1 MKVTECTARTLQQKQ
16 AIEELDGS
24 IEDVDLVMANAEK
37 ALNSIGVTIRGSGGD
52 LRAIE
57 DILGDVAGKWDTLSD
72 STRGYVSAM
81 LAGTNR
87 RSYFETLMNNYSRV
101 EELVQ
106 ASESSFGQM
115 AEANEVRVESLD
127 GQVGKLKVSMGE
139 LYTTVMSDET
149 IKGAIKTLDK
159 FVQKVT
165 DLASFIKNNFIP
177 IGITL
182 LGLWGSIEMA
192 LFKNT
197 KSSGL
202 LHTVFGM
209 FEKGGIFGKGGKIG
223 NVISTLTSTFGKM
236 GTVALGVGIPAVV
249 ALGTSIIREMKR
261 ATPSVETMKEKM
273 GEVTSSIES
282 YKTAQSN
289 LDALNVDVS
298 GMETM
303 IEKINE
309 SKEGSEEQKV
319 LLEEVNTLL
328 QQHGSNYESLKGV
341 IDDENLS
348 LETRLALLK
357 QEAELEANRTKQ
369 KMRSNLFDIDVDEGS
384 FWQGVGKNMG
394 IGSTAPEKM
403 VKTVKNEVDSLIE
416 TYHQLSLAQKTAQN
430 AEERGQQP
438 RSVTINQ
445 IKELSEKLTSQQLKV
460 QECVLENEKYQS
472 QLDSLLQDG
481 TISQSEYD
489 ELIQNHAN
497 AMAELQRVTDE
508 TDLTLDVKIGS
519 GETEEK
525 GFGDVGEVDFAN
537 IDLITDK
544 ADVATNDI
552 REKFEILQETL
563 NSLDTQSQMY
573 AVEDFVESLEG
584 IEMSSEEASDY
595 LKLLKKTFK
604 DLPDDIETVEEA
616 LEHLKDS
623 LDFSDE
629 STESMKDL
637 NASYLETAEQIESIQ
652 SLLDS
657 LSDGVDVSELR
668 TLFDADVMSD
678 YNGALTDTI
687 AIQEHLNNKMSEMQ
701 ERHNEA
707 YRNMILDDENFW
719 NSKIAN
725 SEAWANHEASIQSQI
740 TQMGAEM
747 LGIQETDFINFINNK
762 GGYREVDLSNA
773 ETFAQAEGLTS
784 ASILNQMLGFYD
796 QYTNEKG
803 GARNTD
809 MQNIYAFL
817 NEQGGAEARTIQQL
831 VQMWNAYYQA
841 KKATISAEIDKMAGA
856 YDDLGNVSPEL
867 MSQLHSLQRMNNSM
881 QNFFGSVKTSFG
893 GVGGG
898 GANQR
903 GHTTNKIGG
912 GGSGGGSRKPST
924 ASKGSGS
931 KGSGGSK
938 SPSSSS
944 SSSSSKA
951 TEKEI
956 EDLDLEID
964 KFQELE
970 EAINRVSEALERNSY
985 AQQMV
990 GTKAELK
997 GLLTE
1002 EIALME
1008 KKQKA
1013 IGDLQ
1018 AEIRKEQQALK
1029 EWGHRANLKF
1039 DGDELVGDLVTGGS
1053 IADRLKDAQDWAN
1066 SASGAEKEWRKNDTL
1081 QVQENIER
1089 YYELMNKLGDVT
1101 NQYNEM
1107 TIAIRD
1113 AKKEQE
1119 KLLKEVENMA
1129 DRYLKFAMKEKALDN
1144 ELSLNRR
1151 KQEYAVGIELI
1162 QLRERELEILKQ
1174 QRDVNSG
1181 KIDELKK
1188 EKNELADLIQKSGFT
1203 IGTDGTITNYDE
1215 IWKKKTDEY
1224 NKLAGLDAE
1233 DYKEKLDELE
1243 ENIDRYLELVND
1255 ELPQAEEYYYD
1266 IADALKEIEEQQKEW
1281 AEQLEEVMD
1290 KLDRLYDV
1298 TKKLSKAENELAL
1311 IEAKL
1316 NTATGDEKIALLK
1329 RQEEI
1334 YQAQKNLMLEQL
1346 NIQKQ
1351 IAEEKR
1357 MELSNLGVAFDKD
1370 SYVSNYEDLVKKMQK
1385 QIESMPGGEARD
1397 KAIEELEEL
1406 IEKIEEYDSL
1416 VRDEIPSTEQTWWD
1430 LTASIK
1436 EAQREQ
1442 LQIVQD
1448 VQQSIANA
1456 IKNKWQESTSAL
1468 SEEIDKQKELLN
1480 KQWSD
1485 EDWEDS
1491 LGKAEMELNK
1501 LQAQIDNLSKDTS
1514 LQGQLKLEQ
1523 LKEQYKEQMEALNQ
1537 MIKDHEREN
1546 ANQMFEDEKNKL
1558 DEEMNDLLTP
1568 EKLAEMVNQA
1578 LSTGMVQIGEETLTL
1593 NELMLDNIMQ
1603 QEDAYYAL
1611 GEVMKSE
1618 MLDSLEQAKKL
1629 YLDISKLTNSILVD
1643 TSSFSIGNMSR
1654 SLGNLKLSK
1663 GSQILNNNH
1672 SPLVAITMQ
1681 GAMDNA
1687 ITLDDV
1693 KKVANEQCD
1702 NLMVKLNELL
1712 K

>member
-1 MKVTECTARTLQQKQ
+1 M
-16 AIEELDGS
+16 D
-24 IEDVDLVMANAEK
+24 
-37 ALNSIGVTIRGSGGD
+37 
-52 LRAIE
+52 
-57 DILGDVAGKWDTLSD
+57 
-72 STRGYVSAM
+72 
-81 LAGTNR
+81 
-87 RSYFETLMNNYSRV
+87 NYSRV

-139 LYTTVMSDET
+139 LYTNIMSDET
-149 IKGAIKTLDK
+149 IKGAVKSLDS
-159 FVQKVT
+159 FVQGLNGLV
-165 DLASFIKNNFIP
+165 SFVKANAIP
-177 IGITL
+177 ILTTFITTIGL
-182 LGLWGSIEMA
+182 LEVA
-192 LFKNT
+192 LFKT
-197 KSSGL
+197 KRGGVYFLKEALIDMGL
-202 LHTVFGM
+202 NIGSLI
-209 FEKGGIFGKGGKIG
+209 EKIG
-223 NVISTLTSTFGKM
+223 FMKAGLIGI
-236 GTVALGVGIPAVV
+236 GVPAV
-249 ALGTSIIREMKR
+249 AFLATSIIQEMRR

-309 SKEGSEEQKV
+309 SKKGSEEQKV
-319 LLEEVNTLL
+319 LIEEVNTLL
-328 QQHGSNYESLKGV
+328 QQHGSSYESLKGV

-369 KMRSNLFDIDVDEGS
+369 EMRSNLFDIDVDEGS

-403 VKTVKNEVDSLIE
+403 VKTVKNEVDSLIQ
-416 TYHQLSLAQKTAQN
+416 TYHQLSLAQMTAQN

-445 IKELSEKLTSQQLKV
+445 IKELSEKLTTQQLKV
-460 QECVLENEKYQS
+460 QECMLENEKYES

-489 ELIQNHAN
+489 ELIQNHTN
-497 AMAELQRVTDE
+497 AMAELQRITDE
-508 TDLTLDVKIGS
+508 TDLTLDVKIGGDTEGEDPTDFS
-519 GETEEK
+519 GLNIET
-525 GFGDVGEVDFAN
+525 GVGQKVSEQLKIF
-537 IDLITDK
+537 
-544 ADVATNDI
+544 
-552 REKFEILQETL
+552 QETMSQL
-563 NSLDTQSQMY
+563 DFGAQQYAIDSLVD
-573 AVEDFVESLEG
+573 SLGELELG
-584 IEMSSEEASDY
+584 SEEAEEV
-595 LKLLKKTFK
+595 LKMLKKVFS
-604 DLPDDIETVEEA
+604 DLPDDVESVEDA
-616 LEHLKDS
+616 LKHLKDG
-623 LDFSDE
+623 LDFGVEAEKSV
-629 STESMKDL
+629 KDL
-637 NASYLETAEQIESIQ
+637 NEAFLKAGEEVEKVQ

-657 LSDGVDVSELR
+657 FDDGLDTGEMR
-668 TLFDADVMSD
+668 AIFDSGMIED
-678 YNGALTDTI
+678 YNGSLTDTV
-687 AIQEHLNNKMSEMQ
+687 ALQEHLNNKLTEMQ
-701 ERHNEA
+701 DRQEES
-707 YRNMILDDENFW
+707 YRNMILADENYW
-719 NSKIAN
+719 NNKMRN
-725 SEAWANHEASIQSQI
+725 SEQWATHEANIQDQI
-740 TQMGAEM
+740 TQLGAEM
-747 LGIQETDFINFINNK
+747 LGVQETDFINFINNK

-773 ETFAQAEGLTS
+773 ETMGEAEGMA
-784 ASILNQMLGFYD
+784 ASSMLNQMLGYYD
-796 QYTNEKG
+796 QYVGEKG
-803 GARNTD
+803 GARGTD
-809 MQNIYAFL
+809 LQNVTNFL
-817 NEQGGAEARTIQQL
+817 NEQGSLEGKTIQEL
-831 VQMWNAYYQA
+831 VIMWTNYYNA
-841 KKATISAEIDKMAGA
+841 KKAEIQSTLNTIGGRMDKMAGDYGDQGNISVEDMA
-856 YDDLGNVSPEL
+856 QWNSLRADMRDLEASAKA
-867 MSQLHSLQRMNNSM
+867 MNN
-881 QNFFGSVKTSFG
+881 FFSGVKTSFG
-893 GVGGG
+893 GVSGN
-898 GANQR
+898 AKQN
-903 GHTTNKIGG
+903 GHSTNKIGG
-912 GGSGGGSRKPST
+912 GGGGSSRKPST

-931 KGSGGSK
+931 KGSSGSK
-938 SPSSSS
+938 SPSS

-970 EAINRVSEALERNSY
+970 EAINRVSEALERNSH

-1029 EWGHRANLKF
+1029 EWGHRAKLKF

-1066 SASGAEKEWRKNDTL
+1066 RATGAEKEWRKNDTL

-1101 NQYNEM
+1101 SQYNEM
-1107 TIAIRD
+1107 TIAIRN

-1203 IGTDGTITNYDE
+1203 IGSDGTITNYDE

-1243 ENIDRYLELVND
+1243 ENIDRYLELIND

-1370 SYVSNYEDLVKKMQK
+1370 GYVSNYEDLVKKMQK

-1416 VRDEIPSTEQTWWD
+1416 VRDEIPSTEQTWWE

-1456 IKNKWQESTSAL
+1456 IKNKWQESTNAL

-1501 LQAQIDNLSKDTS
+1501 LQAQINNLSKDTS
-1514 LQGQLKLEQ
+1514 LAGQLKLEQ

-1568 EKLAEMVNQA
+1568 EKLAEMVNKA

>member
-1 MKVTECTARTLQQKQ
+1 MVTARTLQQKQ

-87 RSYFETLMNNYSRV
+87 RSYFETLMDNYSRV

-139 LYTTVMSDET
+139 LYTNIMSDET
-149 IKGAIKTLDK
+149 IKGAVKSLDS
-159 FVQKVT
+159 FVQGLNGLV
-165 DLASFIKNNFIP
+165 SFVKANAIP
-177 IGITL
+177 ILTTFITTIGL
-182 LGLWGSIEMA
+182 LEVA
-192 LFKNT
+192 LFKT
-197 KSSGL
+197 KRGGVYFLKEALIDMGL
-202 LHTVFGM
+202 NIGSLI
-209 FEKGGIFGKGGKIG
+209 EKIG
-223 NVISTLTSTFGKM
+223 FMKAGLIGI
-236 GTVALGVGIPAVV
+236 GVPAV
-249 ALGTSIIREMKR
+249 AFLATSIIQEMRR

-298 GMETM
+298 GMEKM

-328 QQHGSNYESLKGV
+328 QQHGSSYESLKGV

-369 KMRSNLFDIDVDEGS
+369 EMRSNLFDIDVDEGS

-394 IGSTAPEKM
+394 IGATAPEKM

-416 TYHQLSLAQKTAQN
+416 TYHQLSLAQMTAQN

-460 QECVLENEKYQS
+460 QECMLENEKYQS

-497 AMAELQRVTDE
+497 AMAELQRITDE

-544 ADVATNDI
+544 VDVATNDI

-668 TLFDADVMSD
+668 TLFDADIMSD

-773 ETFAQAEGLTS
+773 ETFAQAEGSTS

-912 GGSGGGSRKPST
+912 GGGGSSRKPST

-931 KGSGGSK
+931 KGSSGSK

-1029 EWGHRANLKF
+1029 EWGHRAKLKF

-1066 SASGAEKEWRKNDTL
+1066 RASGAEKEWRKNDTL

-1101 NQYNEM
+1101 SQYNEM
-1107 TIAIRD
+1107 TIAIRN

-1203 IGTDGTITNYDE
+1203 IGSDGTITNYDE

-1243 ENIDRYLELVND
+1243 ENIDRYLELIND

-1370 SYVSNYEDLVKKMQK
+1370 GYVSNYEDLVKKMQK

-1416 VRDEIPSTEQTWWD
+1416 VRDEIPSTEQTWWE

-1456 IKNKWQESTSAL
+1456 IKNKWQESTNAL

-1501 LQAQIDNLSKDTS
+1501 LQAQINNLSKDTS
-1514 LQGQLKLEQ
+1514 LAGQLKLEQ

-1568 EKLAEMVNQA
+1568 EKLAEMVNKA

>member
-1 MKVTECTARTLQQKQ
+1 MVSNPQRMKVTECTARTLQQKQ

-139 LYTTVMSDET
+139 LYTNIMSNET
-149 IKGAIKTLDK
+149 IKGAVKSLDS
-159 FVQKVT
+159 FVQGLNGLVT
-165 DLASFIKNNFIP
+165 FVKNNAIP
-177 IGITL
+177 ILVTL
-182 LGLWGSIEMA
+182 GTTIGLVELAMY
-192 LFKNT
+192 
-197 KSSGL
+197 KS
-202 LHTVFGM
+202 
-209 FEKGGIFGKGGKIG
+209 GKGAISFFIGSLGKLKTSAG
-223 NVISTLTSTFGKM
+223 GVISTLTSSFG
-236 GTVALGVGIPAVV
+236 GLATGLIGIGVPAV
-249 ALGTSIIREMKR
+249 AFLATSIIQEMKR

-298 GMETM
+298 GMEKM

-369 KMRSNLFDIDVDEGS
+369 EMRSNLFDIDVDEGS

-416 TYHQLSLAQKTAQN
+416 TYHRLSLVQMGAQN

-445 IKELSEKLTSQQLKV
+445 IKELSEKLTTQQLKV
-460 QECVLENEKYQS
+460 QECMLENEKYQS

-497 AMAELQRVTDE
+497 AMAELQRITDE

-544 ADVATNDI
+544 VDVATNDI

-773 ETFAQAEGLTS
+773 ETFAQAEGSTS

-912 GGSGGGSRKPST
+912 GGGGGSRKPST

-931 KGSGGSK
+931 KGSSGSK

-1053 IADRLKDAQDWAN
+1053 IADRLKDAENWAN

-1188 EKNELADLIQKSGFT
+1188 EKNELADLIQQSGFT
-1203 IGTDGTITNYDE
+1203 IGSDGTITNYDE

-1370 SYVSNYEDLVKKMQK
+1370 GYVSNYEDLVKKMQK

-1603 QEDAYYAL
+1603 QEEAYYAL

>member
-1 MKVTECTARTLQQKQ
+1 MVTARTLQQKQ

-106 ASESSFGQM
+106 ASESSFGEM

-139 LYTTVMSDET
+139 LYTNIMSNET
-149 IKGAIKTLDK
+149 IKGAVKSLDS
-159 FVQKVT
+159 FVQGLNGLVT
-165 DLASFIKNNFIP
+165 FVKNNAIPILVTLGTTIGLVELALFQSGKGAVAFFIGSLGKLAS
-177 IGITL
+177 
-182 LGLWGSIEMA
+182 SA
-192 LFKNT
+192 
-197 KSSGL
+197 
-202 LHTVFGM
+202 
-209 FEKGGIFGKGGKIG
+209 KG
-223 NVISTLTSTFGKM
+223 VISTLTSSFG
-236 GTVALGVGIPAVV
+236 GLATGLVGIGVPAV
-249 ALGTSIIREMKR
+249 AFLATSIIQEMKR

-298 GMETM
+298 GMEKM

-309 SKEGSEEQKV
+309 SKKGSEEQKT
-319 LLEEVNTLL
+319 LIQEVNTLL
-328 QQHGSNYESLKGV
+328 QQHGSSYESLKGV

-369 KMRSNLFDIDVDEGS
+369 EMRSNLFDIDVDDGS

-416 TYHQLSLAQKTAQN
+416 TYHQLSLAQMTAQN

-445 IKELSEKLTSQQLKV
+445 IKELSEKLTTQQLKV
-460 QECVLENEKYQS
+460 QECMLENEKYQS

-497 AMAELQRVTDE
+497 AMAELQRITDE

-544 ADVATNDI
+544 VDVATNGI

-725 SEAWANHEASIQSQI
+725 SEAWANHEASIQDQI
-740 TQMGAEM
+740 TQMGAQM
-747 LGIQETDFINFINNK
+747 LGIQEQDFIDFINNK
-762 GGYREVDLSNA
+762 GGYRAVDLGNA
-773 ETFAQAEGLTS
+773 ETFAEAEGISTS
-784 ASILNQMLGFYD
+784 SLLNQMLGYYD
-796 QYTNEKG
+796 QYVGEKG

-912 GGSGGGSRKPST
+912 GGGGGSRKPST

-931 KGSGGSK
+931 KGSSGSK

-1188 EKNELADLIQKSGFT
+1188 EKNELADLIQQSGFT
-1203 IGTDGTITNYDE
+1203 IGADGTITNYDE

-1290 KLDRLYDV
+1290 MLDRLHDV
-1298 TKKLSKAENELAL
+1298 TNKLSKAENELAL
-1311 IEAKL
+1311 IEQKL
-1316 NTATGDEKIALLK
+1316 NLAQGEDKIALLK

-1370 SYVSNYEDLVKKMQK
+1370 GYVSNYEDLVKKMQK

>member
-1 MKVTECTARTLQQKQ
+1 M
-16 AIEELDGS
+16 D
-24 IEDVDLVMANAEK
+24 
-37 ALNSIGVTIRGSGGD
+37 
-52 LRAIE
+52 
-57 DILGDVAGKWDTLSD
+57 
-72 STRGYVSAM
+72 
-81 LAGTNR
+81 
-87 RSYFETLMNNYSRV
+87 NYSRV

-139 LYTTVMSDET
+139 LYTNIMSDET
-149 IKGAIKTLDK
+149 IKGAVKSLDS
-159 FVQKVT
+159 FVQGLNGLVSFVKANAIPILVT
-165 DLASFIKNNFIP
+165 LGTTITLVEIALYQSGKGAVAFFIGSLGKLAS
-177 IGITL
+177 
-182 LGLWGSIEMA
+182 SA
-192 LFKNT
+192 
-197 KSSGL
+197 
-202 LHTVFGM
+202 
-209 FEKGGIFGKGGKIG
+209 KG
-223 NVISTLTSTFGKM
+223 VISTLTSSFG
-236 GTVALGVGIPAVV
+236 GLATGLVGIGVPAV
-249 ALGTSIIREMKR
+249 AFLATSIIQEMRR

-298 GMETM
+298 GMEKM

-309 SKEGSEEQKV
+309 SKKGSEEQKV
-319 LLEEVNTLL
+319 LIEEVNTLL
-328 QQHGSNYESLKGV
+328 QQHGSSYESLKGV

-348 LETRLALLK
+348 LETRLALLQ

-369 KMRSNLFDIDVDEGS
+369 EMRSNLFDIDVDEGS
-384 FWQGVGKNMG
+384 FWQGVGKNIG

-416 TYHQLSLAQKTAQN
+416 TYHRLSLVQMGAQN

-460 QECVLENEKYQS
+460 QECMLENEKYQS

-497 AMAELQRVTDE
+497 AMAELQRITDE

-544 ADVATNDI
+544 VDVATNDI

-701 ERHNEA
+701 ERYNEA

-773 ETFAQAEGLTS
+773 ETFAQAEGSTS

-831 VQMWNAYYQA
+831 VQMWNAYYQE

-856 YDDLGNVSPEL
+856 YDDLGNVSPEF

-912 GGSGGGSRKPST
+912 GGGGGSRKPST

-931 KGSGGSK
+931 KGSSGSK

-1029 EWGHRANLKF
+1029 EWGHRAKLKF

-1053 IADRLKDAQDWAN
+1053 IADRLKDAENWAN

-1107 TIAIRD
+1107 TIAIRN

-1188 EKNELADLIQKSGFT
+1188 EKNELADLIQQSGFT
-1203 IGTDGTITNYDE
+1203 IGSDGTITNYDE

-1370 SYVSNYEDLVKKMQK
+1370 GYVSNYEDLVKKMQK

-1456 IKNKWQESTSAL
+1456 IKNKWQESTNAL

-1501 LQAQIDNLSKDTS
+1501 LQAQINNLSKDTS
-1514 LQGQLKLEQ
+1514 LAGQLKLEQ

-1568 EKLAEMVNQA
+1568 EKLAEMVNKA

-1663 GSQILNNNH
+1663 GNQILNNNH

-1693 KKVANEQCD
+1693 RKVANEQCD

>member
-1 MKVTECTARTLQQKQ
+1 
-16 AIEELDGS
+16 
-24 IEDVDLVMANAEK
+24 
-37 ALNSIGVTIRGSGGD
+37 
-52 LRAIE
+52 
-57 DILGDVAGKWDTLSD
+57 
-72 STRGYVSAM
+72 
-81 LAGTNR
+81 
-87 RSYFETLMNNYSRV
+87 
-101 EELVQ
+101 
-106 ASESSFGQM
+106 
-115 AEANEVRVESLD
+115 
-127 GQVGKLKVSMGE
+127 
-139 LYTTVMSDET
+139 MSDET
-149 IKGAIKTLDK
+149 IKGAVKSLDS
-159 FVQKVT
+159 FVQGLNGLVSFVKANAIPILVT
-165 DLASFIKNNFIP
+165 LGTTITLVEIALYQSGKGAVAFFIGSLGKLAS
-177 IGITL
+177 
-182 LGLWGSIEMA
+182 SA
-192 LFKNT
+192 
-197 KSSGL
+197 
-202 LHTVFGM
+202 
-209 FEKGGIFGKGGKIG
+209 KG
-223 NVISTLTSTFGKM
+223 VISTLTSSFG
-236 GTVALGVGIPAVV
+236 GLATGLVGIGVPAV
-249 ALGTSIIREMKR
+249 AFLATSIIQEMRR

-309 SKEGSEEQKV
+309 SKKGSEEQKV
-319 LLEEVNTLL
+319 LIEEVNTLL
-328 QQHGSNYESLKGV
+328 QQHGSSYESLKGV

-348 LETRLALLK
+348 LETRLALLQ

-369 KMRSNLFDIDVDEGS
+369 EMRSNLFDIDVDEGS
-384 FWQGVGKNMG
+384 FWQGVGKNIG

-416 TYHQLSLAQKTAQN
+416 TYHRLSLVQMGAQN

-460 QECVLENEKYQS
+460 QECMLENEKYQS

-497 AMAELQRVTDE
+497 AMAELQRITDE

-544 ADVATNDI
+544 VDVATNDI

-773 ETFAQAEGLTS
+773 ETFAQAEGSTS

-912 GGSGGGSRKPST
+912 GGGGGSRKPST

-931 KGSGGSK
+931 KGSSGSK

-1029 EWGHRANLKF
+1029 EWGHRAKLKF

-1053 IADRLKDAQDWAN
+1053 IADRLKDAENWAN

-1107 TIAIRD
+1107 TIAIRN

-1188 EKNELADLIQKSGFT
+1188 EKNELADLIQQSGFT
-1203 IGTDGTITNYDE
+1203 IGSDGTITNYDE

-1370 SYVSNYEDLVKKMQK
+1370 GYVSNYEDLVKKMQK

-1480 KQWSD
+1480 KQ
-1485 EDWEDS
+1485 
-1491 LGKAEMELNK
+1491 
-1501 LQAQIDNLSKDTS
+1501 
-1514 LQGQLKLEQ
+1514 
-1523 LKEQYKEQMEALNQ
+1523 
-1537 MIKDHEREN
+1537 
-1546 ANQMFEDEKNKL
+1546 
-1558 DEEMNDLLTP
+1558 
-1568 EKLAEMVNQA
+1568 
-1578 LSTGMVQIGEETLTL
+1578 
-1593 NELMLDNIMQ
+1593 
-1603 QEDAYYAL
+1603 
-1611 GEVMKSE
+1611 
-1618 MLDSLEQAKKL
+1618 
-1629 YLDISKLTNSILVD
+1629 
-1643 TSSFSIGNMSR
+1643 
-1654 SLGNLKLSK
+1654 
-1663 GSQILNNNH
+1663 
-1672 SPLVAITMQ
+1672 
-1681 GAMDNA
+1681 
-1687 ITLDDV
+1687 
-1693 KKVANEQCD
+1693 
-1702 NLMVKLNELL
+1702 
-1712 K
+1712 

>member
-1 MKVTECTARTLQQKQ
+1 M
-16 AIEELDGS
+16 D
-24 IEDVDLVMANAEK
+24 
-37 ALNSIGVTIRGSGGD
+37 
-52 LRAIE
+52 
-57 DILGDVAGKWDTLSD
+57 
-72 STRGYVSAM
+72 
-81 LAGTNR
+81 
-87 RSYFETLMNNYSRV
+87 NYSRV

-139 LYTTVMSDET
+139 LYTNIMSDET
-149 IKGAIKTLDK
+149 IKGAVKSLDS
-159 FVQKVT
+159 FVQGLNGLVSFVKANAIPILVT
-165 DLASFIKNNFIP
+165 LGTTITLVEIALYQSGKGAVAFFIGSLGKLAS
-177 IGITL
+177 
-182 LGLWGSIEMA
+182 SA
-192 LFKNT
+192 
-197 KSSGL
+197 
-202 LHTVFGM
+202 
-209 FEKGGIFGKGGKIG
+209 KG
-223 NVISTLTSTFGKM
+223 VISTLTSSFG
-236 GTVALGVGIPAVV
+236 GLATGLVGIGVPAV
-249 ALGTSIIREMKR
+249 AFLATSIIQEMRR

-309 SKEGSEEQKV
+309 SKKGSEEQKV
-319 LLEEVNTLL
+319 LIEEVNTLL
-328 QQHGSNYESLKGV
+328 QQHGSSYESLKGV

-348 LETRLALLK
+348 LETRLALLQ

-369 KMRSNLFDIDVDEGS
+369 EMRSNLFDIDVDEGS
-384 FWQGVGKNMG
+384 FWQGVGKNIG

-416 TYHQLSLAQKTAQN
+416 TYHRLSLVQMGAQN

-460 QECVLENEKYQS
+460 QECMLENEKYQS

-497 AMAELQRVTDE
+497 AMAELQRITDE

-544 ADVATNDI
+544 VDVATNDI

-773 ETFAQAEGLTS
+773 ETFAQAEGSTS

-912 GGSGGGSRKPST
+912 GGGGGSRKPST

-931 KGSGGSK
+931 KGSSGSK

-1029 EWGHRANLKF
+1029 EWGHRAKLKF

-1053 IADRLKDAQDWAN
+1053 IADRLKDAENWAN

-1107 TIAIRD
+1107 TIAIRN

-1188 EKNELADLIQKSGFT
+1188 EKNELADLIQQSGFT
-1203 IGTDGTITNYDE
+1203 IGSDGTITNYDE

-1370 SYVSNYEDLVKKMQK
+1370 GYVSNYEDLVKKMQK

-1436 EAQREQ
+1436 EAQRKQ

-1456 IKNKWQESTSAL
+1456 IKNKWQESTNAL

-1501 LQAQIDNLSKDTS
+1501 LQAQINNLSKDTS
-1514 LQGQLKLEQ
+1514 LAGQLKLEQ

-1568 EKLAEMVNQA
+1568 EKLAEMVNKA

-1663 GSQILNNNH
+1663 GNQILNNNH

>member
-1 MKVTECTARTLQQKQ
+1 M
-16 AIEELDGS
+16 D
-24 IEDVDLVMANAEK
+24 
-37 ALNSIGVTIRGSGGD
+37 
-52 LRAIE
+52 
-57 DILGDVAGKWDTLSD
+57 
-72 STRGYVSAM
+72 
-81 LAGTNR
+81 
-87 RSYFETLMNNYSRV
+87 NYSRV

-139 LYTTVMSDET
+139 LYTNIMSNET
-149 IKGAIKTLDK
+149 IKGAVKSLDS
-159 FVQKVT
+159 FVQGLNGLVSFVKANAIPILVT
-165 DLASFIKNNFIP
+165 LGTTITLVEIALYQSGKGAVAFFIGSLGKLAS
-177 IGITL
+177 
-182 LGLWGSIEMA
+182 SA
-192 LFKNT
+192 
-197 KSSGL
+197 
-202 LHTVFGM
+202 
-209 FEKGGIFGKGGKIG
+209 KG
-223 NVISTLTSTFGKM
+223 VISTLTSSFG
-236 GTVALGVGIPAVV
+236 GLATGLVGIGVPAV
-249 ALGTSIIREMKR
+249 AFLATSIIQEMRR

-309 SKEGSEEQKV
+309 SKKGSEEQKV
-319 LLEEVNTLL
+319 LIEEVNTLL
-328 QQHGSNYESLKGV
+328 QQHGSSYESLKGV

-348 LETRLALLK
+348 LETRLALLQ

-369 KMRSNLFDIDVDEGS
+369 EMRSNLFDIDVDEGS
-384 FWQGVGKNMG
+384 FWQGVGKNIG

-416 TYHQLSLAQKTAQN
+416 TYHRLSLVQMGAQN

-460 QECVLENEKYQS
+460 QECMLENEKYQS

-497 AMAELQRVTDE
+497 AMAELQRITDE

-544 ADVATNDI
+544 VDVATNDI

-773 ETFAQAEGLTS
+773 ETFAQAEGSTS

-912 GGSGGGSRKPST
+912 GGGGGSRKPST

-931 KGSGGSK
+931 KGSSGSK

-1029 EWGHRANLKF
+1029 EWGHRAKLKF

-1053 IADRLKDAQDWAN
+1053 IADRLKDAENWAN

-1107 TIAIRD
+1107 TIAIRN

-1188 EKNELADLIQKSGFT
+1188 EKNELADLIQQSGFT
-1203 IGTDGTITNYDE
+1203 IGSDGTITNYDE

-1370 SYVSNYEDLVKKMQK
+1370 GYVSNYEDLVKKMQK

-1416 VRDEIPSTEQTWWD
+1416 VRDEIPSTEQTWWE

-1501 LQAQIDNLSKDTS
+1501 LQAQINNLSKDTS
-1514 LQGQLKLEQ
+1514 LAGQLKLEQ

-1568 EKLAEMVNQA
+1568 EKLAEMVNKA

>member
-1 MKVTECTARTLQQKQ
+1 MKVTDCTARTLQQKQ

-139 LYTTVMSDET
+139 LYTNIMSDET
-149 IKGAIKTLDK
+149 IKGAVKSLDS
-159 FVQKVT
+159 FVQGLNGLVT
-165 DLASFIKNNFIP
+165 VIKNNAVPILTTLATTFFLVETAMYKSGKGAVSFFI
-177 IGITL
+177 GS
-182 LGLWGSIEMA
+182 LGKLKTS
-192 LFKNT
+192 
-197 KSSGL
+197 
-202 LHTVFGM
+202 V
-209 FEKGGIFGKGGKIG
+209 GGI
-223 NVISTLTSTFGKM
+223 ISTLTGSIGGLATGLI
-236 GTVALGVGIPAVV
+236 GIGVPAV
-249 ALGTSIIREMKR
+249 AFLATSIIREMRR

-309 SKEGSEEQKV
+309 SKKGSEEQKV
-319 LLEEVNTLL
+319 LIEEVNTLL
-328 QQHGSNYESLKGV
+328 QQHGSSYESLKGV

-369 KMRSNLFDIDVDEGS
+369 EMRSNLFDIDVDEGS

-416 TYHQLSLAQKTAQN
+416 TYHRLSLVQMGAQN

-445 IKELSEKLTSQQLKV
+445 IKELSEKLTTQQLKV
-460 QECVLENEKYQS
+460 QECMLENEKYQS

-497 AMAELQRVTDE
+497 AMAELQRITDE

-544 ADVATNDI
+544 VDVATNDI

-773 ETFAQAEGLTS
+773 ETFAQAEGSTS

-912 GGSGGGSRKPST
+912 GGGGSSRKPST

-931 KGSGGSK
+931 KGSSGSK

-970 EAINRVSEALERNSY
+970 EAVNRVSEALERNSY

-1203 IGTDGTITNYDE
+1203 IGADGTITNYDE

-1370 SYVSNYEDLVKKMQK
+1370 GYVSNYEDLVKKMQK

>member
-1 MKVTECTARTLQQKQ
+1 M
-16 AIEELDGS
+16 D
-24 IEDVDLVMANAEK
+24 
-37 ALNSIGVTIRGSGGD
+37 
-52 LRAIE
+52 
-57 DILGDVAGKWDTLSD
+57 
-72 STRGYVSAM
+72 
-81 LAGTNR
+81 
-87 RSYFETLMNNYSRV
+87 NYSRV

-139 LYTTVMSDET
+139 LYTNIMSDET
-149 IKGAIKTLDK
+149 IKGAVKSLDS
-159 FVQKVT
+159 FVQGLNGLVSFVKANAIPILVT
-165 DLASFIKNNFIP
+165 LGTTITLVEIALYQSGKGAVAFFIGSLGKLAS
-177 IGITL
+177 
-182 LGLWGSIEMA
+182 SA
-192 LFKNT
+192 
-197 KSSGL
+197 
-202 LHTVFGM
+202 
-209 FEKGGIFGKGGKIG
+209 KG
-223 NVISTLTSTFGKM
+223 VISTLTSSFG
-236 GTVALGVGIPAVV
+236 GLATGLVGIGVPAV
-249 ALGTSIIREMKR
+249 AFLATSIIQEMRR

-309 SKEGSEEQKV
+309 SKKGSEEQKV
-319 LLEEVNTLL
+319 LIEEVNTLL
-328 QQHGSNYESLKGV
+328 QQHGSSYESLKGV

-348 LETRLALLK
+348 LETRLALLQ

-369 KMRSNLFDIDVDEGS
+369 EMRSNLFDIDVDEGS
-384 FWQGVGKNMG
+384 FWQGVGKNIG

-416 TYHQLSLAQKTAQN
+416 TYHRLSLVQMGAQN

-460 QECVLENEKYQS
+460 QECMLENEKYQS

-497 AMAELQRVTDE
+497 AMAELQRITDE

-544 ADVATNDI
+544 VDVATNDI

-773 ETFAQAEGLTS
+773 ETFAQAEGSTS

-912 GGSGGGSRKPST
+912 GGGGGSRKPST

-931 KGSGGSK
+931 KGSSGSK

-1029 EWGHRANLKF
+1029 EWGHRAKLKF

-1053 IADRLKDAQDWAN
+1053 IADRLKDAENWAN

-1107 TIAIRD
+1107 TIAIRN

-1188 EKNELADLIQKSGFT
+1188 EKNELADLIQQSGFT
-1203 IGTDGTITNYDE
+1203 IGSDGTITNYDE

-1370 SYVSNYEDLVKKMQK
+1370 GYVSNYEDLVKKMQK

-1416 VRDEIPSTEQTWWD
+1416 VRDEIPSTEQTWWE

-1501 LQAQIDNLSKDTS
+1501 LQAQINNLSKDTS
-1514 LQGQLKLEQ
+1514 LAGQLKLEQ

-1568 EKLAEMVNQA
+1568 EKLAEMVNKA

-1663 GSQILNNNH
+1663 GNQILNNNH

>member
-1 MKVTECTARTLQQKQ
+1 M
-16 AIEELDGS
+16 D
-24 IEDVDLVMANAEK
+24 
-37 ALNSIGVTIRGSGGD
+37 
-52 LRAIE
+52 
-57 DILGDVAGKWDTLSD
+57 
-72 STRGYVSAM
+72 
-81 LAGTNR
+81 
-87 RSYFETLMNNYSRV
+87 NYSRV

-139 LYTTVMSDET
+139 LYTNIMSDET
-149 IKGAIKTLDK
+149 IKGAVKSLDS
-159 FVQKVT
+159 FVQGLNGLV
-165 DLASFIKNNFIP
+165 SFVKANAIP
-177 IGITL
+177 ILTTFITTIGL
-182 LGLWGSIEMA
+182 LEVA
-192 LFKNT
+192 LFKT
-197 KSSGL
+197 KRGGVYFLKEALIDMGL
-202 LHTVFGM
+202 NIGSLI
-209 FEKGGIFGKGGKIG
+209 EKIG
-223 NVISTLTSTFGKM
+223 FMKAGLIGI
-236 GTVALGVGIPAVV
+236 GVPAV
-249 ALGTSIIREMKR
+249 AFLATSIIQEMKR

-298 GMETM
+298 GMEKM

-309 SKEGSEEQKV
+309 TKEGSEEQKV
-319 LLEEVNTLL
+319 LLEEANTLL
-328 QQHGSNYESLKGV
+328 QQHGSSYESLKGV

-369 KMRSNLFDIDVDEGS
+369 EMRSNLFDIDVDEGS

-403 VKTVKNEVDSLIE
+403 VKTVKNEVDSLIQ
-416 TYHQLSLAQKTAQN
+416 TYHQLSLAQMTAQN

-460 QECVLENEKYQS
+460 QECMLENEKYQS

-497 AMAELQRVTDE
+497 AMAELQRITDE

-544 ADVATNDI
+544 VDVATNDI

-773 ETFAQAEGLTS
+773 ETFAQAEGSTS

-867 MSQLHSLQRMNNSM
+867 MNQLHSLQRMNNSM

-912 GGSGGGSRKPST
+912 GGGGSSRKPST

-931 KGSGGSK
+931 KGSSGSK

-1029 EWGHRANLKF
+1029 EWGHRAKLKF

-1066 SASGAEKEWRKNDTL
+1066 RASGAEKEWRKNDTL

-1107 TIAIRD
+1107 TIAIRN

-1188 EKNELADLIQKSGFT
+1188 EKNELTDLIQKSGFT
-1203 IGTDGTITNYDE
+1203 IGSDGTITNYDE

-1243 ENIDRYLELVND
+1243 ENIDRYLELIND

-1370 SYVSNYEDLVKKMQK
+1370 GYVSNYEDLVKKMQK

-1501 LQAQIDNLSKDTS
+1501 LQAQINNLSKDTS
-1514 LQGQLKLEQ
+1514 LAGQLKLEQ

-1568 EKLAEMVNQA
+1568 EKLAEMVNKA

>member
-1 MKVTECTARTLQQKQ
+1 
-16 AIEELDGS
+16 
-24 IEDVDLVMANAEK
+24 
-37 ALNSIGVTIRGSGGD
+37 
-52 LRAIE
+52 
-57 DILGDVAGKWDTLSD
+57 
-72 STRGYVSAM
+72 
-81 LAGTNR
+81 
-87 RSYFETLMNNYSRV
+87 MNNYSRV

-106 ASESSFGQM
+106 ASESSFGKM

-139 LYTTVMSDET
+139 LYTNVMSDET
-149 IKGAIKTLDK
+149 IKGAVKSLDS
-159 FVQKVT
+159 FVQGLNGLV
-165 DLASFIKNNFIP
+165 SFVKANAIP
-177 IGITL
+177 ILTTFITTIGL
-182 LGLWGSIEMA
+182 LEVA
-192 LFKNT
+192 LFKT
-197 KSSGL
+197 KRGGVYFLKEALIDMGL
-202 LHTVFGM
+202 NIGSLI
-209 FEKGGIFGKGGKIG
+209 EKIG
-223 NVISTLTSTFGKM
+223 FMKAGLIGI
-236 GTVALGVGIPAVV
+236 GVPAV
-249 ALGTSIIREMKR
+249 AFLATSIIQEMRR

-289 LDALNVDVS
+289 LDALSVDVS
-298 GMETM
+298 GMEKM

-309 SKEGSEEQKV
+309 SKKGSEEQKV

-328 QQHGSNYESLKGV
+328 QQHGSSYESLKGV

-369 KMRSNLFDIDVDEGS
+369 EMRSNLFDIDVDEGS

-416 TYHQLSLAQKTAQN
+416 TYHRLSLVQMGAQN

-445 IKELSEKLTSQQLKV
+445 IKELSEKLTTQQLKV
-460 QECVLENEKYQS
+460 QECMLENEKYQS

-497 AMAELQRVTDE
+497 AMAELQRITDE

-544 ADVATNDI
+544 VDVATNDI

-773 ETFAQAEGLTS
+773 ETFAQAEGSTS

-912 GGSGGGSRKPST
+912 GGGGSSRKPST

-931 KGSGGSK
+931 KGSSGSK

-970 EAINRVSEALERNSY
+970 EAVNRVSEALERNSY

-1029 EWGHRANLKF
+1029 EWGERAKLKF
-1039 DGDELVGDLVTGGS
+1039 DGDELVGDWVTGGS
-1053 IADRLKDAQDWAN
+1053 IADRLKDAENWVN

-1081 QVQENIER
+1081 NLKENIER

-1203 IGTDGTITNYDE
+1203 IGADGTITNYDE

-1370 SYVSNYEDLVKKMQK
+1370 GYVSNYEDLVKKMQK

>member
-1 MKVTECTARTLQQKQ
+1 M
-16 AIEELDGS
+16 D
-24 IEDVDLVMANAEK
+24 
-37 ALNSIGVTIRGSGGD
+37 
-52 LRAIE
+52 
-57 DILGDVAGKWDTLSD
+57 
-72 STRGYVSAM
+72 
-81 LAGTNR
+81 
-87 RSYFETLMNNYSRV
+87 NYSRV

-139 LYTTVMSDET
+139 LYTNIMSDET
-149 IKGAIKTLDK
+149 IKGAVKSLDS
-159 FVQKVT
+159 FVQGLNGLVSFVKANAIPILVT
-165 DLASFIKNNFIP
+165 LGTTITLVEIALYQSGKGAVAFFIGSLGKLAS
-177 IGITL
+177 
-182 LGLWGSIEMA
+182 SA
-192 LFKNT
+192 
-197 KSSGL
+197 
-202 LHTVFGM
+202 
-209 FEKGGIFGKGGKIG
+209 KG
-223 NVISTLTSTFGKM
+223 VISTLTSSFG
-236 GTVALGVGIPAVV
+236 GLATGLVGIGVPAV
-249 ALGTSIIREMKR
+249 AFLATSIIQEMRR

-309 SKEGSEEQKV
+309 SKKGSEEQKV
-319 LLEEVNTLL
+319 LIEEVNTLL
-328 QQHGSNYESLKGV
+328 QQHGSSYESLKGV

-348 LETRLALLK
+348 LETRLALLQ

-369 KMRSNLFDIDVDEGS
+369 EMRSNLFDIDVDEGS
-384 FWQGVGKNMG
+384 FWQGVGKNIG

-416 TYHQLSLAQKTAQN
+416 TYHRLSLVQMGAQN

-460 QECVLENEKYQS
+460 QECMLENEKYQS

-497 AMAELQRVTDE
+497 AMAELQRITDE

-544 ADVATNDI
+544 VDVATNDI

-701 ERHNEA
+701 ERYNEA

-773 ETFAQAEGLTS
+773 ETFAQAEGSTS

-831 VQMWNAYYQA
+831 VQMWNAYYQE

-856 YDDLGNVSPEL
+856 YDDLGNVSPEF

-912 GGSGGGSRKPST
+912 GGGGGSRKPST

-931 KGSGGSK
+931 KGSSGSK

-1029 EWGHRANLKF
+1029 EWGHRAKLKF

-1053 IADRLKDAQDWAN
+1053 IADRLKDAENWAN

-1107 TIAIRD
+1107 TIAIRN

-1188 EKNELADLIQKSGFT
+1188 EKNELADLIQQSGFT
-1203 IGTDGTITNYDE
+1203 IGSDGTITNYDE

-1370 SYVSNYEDLVKKMQK
+1370 GYVSNYEDLVKKMQK

-1436 EAQREQ
+1436 EAQRKQ

-1456 IKNKWQESTSAL
+1456 IKNKWQESTNAL

-1501 LQAQIDNLSKDTS
+1501 LQAQINNLSKDTS
-1514 LQGQLKLEQ
+1514 LAGQLKLEQ

-1568 EKLAEMVNQA
+1568 EKLAEMVNKA

-1663 GSQILNNNH
+1663 GNQILNNNH

>member
-1 MKVTECTARTLQQKQ
+1 
-16 AIEELDGS
+16 
-24 IEDVDLVMANAEK
+24 MANAEK

-139 LYTTVMSDET
+139 LYTNIMSDET
-149 IKGAIKTLDK
+149 IKGAVKSLDS
-159 FVQKVT
+159 FVQGLNGLV
-165 DLASFIKNNFIP
+165 SFVKTNAIP
-177 IGITL
+177 IFTTFITTIGL
-182 LGLWGSIEMA
+182 LEVA
-192 LFKNT
+192 LFKT
-197 KSSGL
+197 KRGGVYFLKEALIDMGL
-202 LHTVFGM
+202 NIGSLI
-209 FEKGGIFGKGGKIG
+209 EKIG
-223 NVISTLTSTFGKM
+223 FMKAGLIGI
-236 GTVALGVGIPAVV
+236 GVPAV
-249 ALGTSIIREMKR
+249 AFLATSIIQEMRR

-273 GEVTSSIES
+273 GEVANSIES

-298 GMETM
+298 GMEKM

-369 KMRSNLFDIDVDEGS
+369 EMRSNLFDIDVDEGS

-416 TYHQLSLAQKTAQN
+416 TYHQLSLAQMTAQN

-460 QECVLENEKYQS
+460 QECMLENEKYQS

-489 ELIQNHAN
+489 ELIQNHAS
-497 AMAELQRVTDE
+497 AMAELQRITDE

-544 ADVATNDI
+544 VDVATNDI

-773 ETFAQAEGLTS
+773 ETFAHAEGSTS

-841 KKATISAEIDKMAGA
+841 KKATISNEIDKMAGA

-867 MSQLHSLQRMNNSM
+867 MNQLHSLQRMNNSM

-912 GGSGGGSRKPST
+912 GGGGSSRKPST

-931 KGSGGSK
+931 KGSSGSK

-970 EAINRVSEALERNSY
+970 EAINRVSEALERNSH

-1029 EWGHRANLKF
+1029 EWGHRAKLKF

-1053 IADRLKDAQDWAN
+1053 IADRLKDAENWAN

-1101 NQYNEM
+1101 SQYNEM
-1107 TIAIRD
+1107 TIAIRN

-1203 IGTDGTITNYDE
+1203 IGADGTITNYDE

-1370 SYVSNYEDLVKKMQK
+1370 GYVSNYEDLVKKMQK

>member
-1 MKVTECTARTLQQKQ
+1 MVTARTLQQKQ

-106 ASESSFGQM
+106 ASESSFGEM

-139 LYTTVMSDET
+139 LYTNIMSNET
-149 IKGAIKTLDK
+149 IKGAVKSLDS
-159 FVQKVT
+159 FVQGLNGLVT
-165 DLASFIKNNFIP
+165 FVKNNAIPILVTLGTTIGLVELALFQSGKGAVAFFIGSLGKLAS
-177 IGITL
+177 
-182 LGLWGSIEMA
+182 SA
-192 LFKNT
+192 
-197 KSSGL
+197 
-202 LHTVFGM
+202 
-209 FEKGGIFGKGGKIG
+209 KG
-223 NVISTLTSTFGKM
+223 VISTLTSSFG
-236 GTVALGVGIPAVV
+236 GLATGLVGIGVPAV
-249 ALGTSIIREMKR
+249 AFLATSIIQEMKR

-298 GMETM
+298 GMEKM

-309 SKEGSEEQKV
+309 SKKGSEEQKT
-319 LLEEVNTLL
+319 LIQEVNTLL
-328 QQHGSNYESLKGV
+328 QQHGSSYESLKGV

-357 QEAELEANRTKQ
+357 QEAELEANRTKHE
-369 KMRSNLFDIDVDEGS
+369 MRSNLFDIDVDDGS

-416 TYHQLSLAQKTAQN
+416 TYHQLSLAQMTAQN

-445 IKELSEKLTSQQLKV
+445 IKELSEKLTTQQLKV
-460 QECVLENEKYQS
+460 QECMLENEKYQS

-497 AMAELQRVTDE
+497 AMAELQRITDE

-544 ADVATNDI
+544 VDVATNDI

-725 SEAWANHEASIQSQI
+725 SEAWANHEASIQDQI
-740 TQMGAEM
+740 TQMGAQM
-747 LGIQETDFINFINNK
+747 LGIQEQDFIDFINNK
-762 GGYREVDLSNA
+762 GGYRAVDLGNA
-773 ETFAQAEGLTS
+773 ETFAEAEGISTS
-784 ASILNQMLGFYD
+784 SLLNQMLGYYD
-796 QYTNEKG
+796 QYVGEKG

-912 GGSGGGSRKPST
+912 GGGGGSRKPST

-931 KGSGGSK
+931 KGSSGSK

-1188 EKNELADLIQKSGFT
+1188 EKNELADLIQQSGFT
-1203 IGTDGTITNYDE
+1203 IGADGTITNYDE

-1316 NTATGDEKIALLK
+1316 NTATGDGKIALLK

-1370 SYVSNYEDLVKKMQK
+1370 GYVSNYEDLVKKMQK

>member
-1 MKVTECTARTLQQKQ
+1 MDE
-16 AIEELDGS
+16 S
-24 IEDVDLVMANAEK
+24 
-37 ALNSIGVTIRGSGGD
+37 
-52 LRAIE
+52 
-57 DILGDVAGKWDTLSD
+57 
-72 STRGYVSAM
+72 
-81 LAGTNR
+81 NR
-87 RSYFETLMNNYSRV
+87 MFETLMNNYSRV

-106 ASESSFGQM
+106 ASESSFGKM

-139 LYTTVMSDET
+139 LYTNVMSDET
-149 IKGAIKTLDK
+149 IKGAVKSLDS
-159 FVQKVT
+159 FVQGLNGLV
-165 DLASFIKNNFIP
+165 SFVKANAIP
-177 IGITL
+177 ILTTFITTIGL
-182 LGLWGSIEMA
+182 LEVA
-192 LFKNT
+192 LFKT
-197 KSSGL
+197 KRGGVYFLKEALIDMGL
-202 LHTVFGM
+202 NIGSLI
-209 FEKGGIFGKGGKIG
+209 EKIG
-223 NVISTLTSTFGKM
+223 FMKAGLIGI
-236 GTVALGVGIPAVV
+236 GVPAV
-249 ALGTSIIREMKR
+249 AFLATSIIQEMRR

-289 LDALNVDVS
+289 LDALSVDVS
-298 GMETM
+298 GMEKM

-309 SKEGSEEQKV
+309 SKKGSEEQKV

-328 QQHGSNYESLKGV
+328 QQHGSSYESLKGV

-369 KMRSNLFDIDVDEGS
+369 EMRSNLFDIDVDEGS

-416 TYHQLSLAQKTAQN
+416 TYHRLSLVQMGAQN

-445 IKELSEKLTSQQLKV
+445 IKELSEKLTTQQLKV
-460 QECVLENEKYQS
+460 QECMLENEKYQS

-497 AMAELQRVTDE
+497 AMAELQRITDE

-544 ADVATNDI
+544 VDVATNDI

-773 ETFAQAEGLTS
+773 ETFAQAEGSTS

-912 GGSGGGSRKPST
+912 GGGGSSRKPST

-931 KGSGGSK
+931 KGSSGSK

-970 EAINRVSEALERNSY
+970 EAVNRVSEALERNSY

-1029 EWGHRANLKF
+1029 EWGERAKLKF
-1039 DGDELVGDLVTGGS
+1039 DGDELVGDWVTGGS
-1053 IADRLKDAQDWAN
+1053 IADRLKDAENWVN

-1081 QVQENIER
+1081 NLKENIER

-1203 IGTDGTITNYDE
+1203 IGADGTITNYDE

-1370 SYVSNYEDLVKKMQK
+1370 GYVSNYEDLVKKMQK

>member
-1 MKVTECTARTLQQKQ
+1 MDE
-16 AIEELDGS
+16 S
-24 IEDVDLVMANAEK
+24 
-37 ALNSIGVTIRGSGGD
+37 
-52 LRAIE
+52 
-57 DILGDVAGKWDTLSD
+57 
-72 STRGYVSAM
+72 
-81 LAGTNR
+81 NR
-87 RSYFETLMNNYSRV
+87 MFETLMDNYSRV

-139 LYTTVMSDET
+139 LYTNIMSDET
-149 IKGAIKTLDK
+149 IKGAVKSLDS
-159 FVQKVT
+159 FVQGLNGLVSFVKANAIPILVT
-165 DLASFIKNNFIP
+165 LGTTITLVEIALYQSGKGAVAFFIGSLGKLAS
-177 IGITL
+177 
-182 LGLWGSIEMA
+182 SA
-192 LFKNT
+192 
-197 KSSGL
+197 
-202 LHTVFGM
+202 
-209 FEKGGIFGKGGKIG
+209 KG
-223 NVISTLTSTFGKM
+223 VISTLTSSFG
-236 GTVALGVGIPAVV
+236 GLATGLVGIGVPAV
-249 ALGTSIIREMKR
+249 AFLATSIIQEMRR

-309 SKEGSEEQKV
+309 SKKGSEEQKV
-319 LLEEVNTLL
+319 LIEEVNTLL
-328 QQHGSNYESLKGV
+328 QQHGSSYESLKGV

-348 LETRLALLK
+348 LETRLALLQ

-369 KMRSNLFDIDVDEGS
+369 EMRSNLFDIDVDEGS
-384 FWQGVGKNMG
+384 FWQGVGKNIG

-416 TYHQLSLAQKTAQN
+416 TYHRLSLVQMGAQN

-460 QECVLENEKYQS
+460 QECMLENEKYQS

-497 AMAELQRVTDE
+497 AMAELQRITDE

-544 ADVATNDI
+544 VDVATNDI

-701 ERHNEA
+701 ERYNEA

-773 ETFAQAEGLTS
+773 ETFAQAEGSTS

-831 VQMWNAYYQA
+831 VQMWNAYYQE

-856 YDDLGNVSPEL
+856 YDDLGNVSPEF

-912 GGSGGGSRKPST
+912 GGGGGSRKPST

-931 KGSGGSK
+931 KGSSGSK

-1029 EWGHRANLKF
+1029 EWGHRAKLKF

-1053 IADRLKDAQDWAN
+1053 IADRLKDAENWAN

-1107 TIAIRD
+1107 TIAIRN

-1188 EKNELADLIQKSGFT
+1188 EKNELADLIQQSGFT
-1203 IGTDGTITNYDE
+1203 IGSDGTITNYDE

-1370 SYVSNYEDLVKKMQK
+1370 GYVSNYEDLVKKMQK

-1436 EAQREQ
+1436 EAQRKQ

-1456 IKNKWQESTSAL
+1456 IKNKWQESTNAL

-1501 LQAQIDNLSKDTS
+1501 LQAQINNLSKDTS
-1514 LQGQLKLEQ
+1514 LAGQLKLEQ

-1568 EKLAEMVNQA
+1568 EKLAEMVNKA

-1663 GSQILNNNH
+1663 GNQILNNNH

>member
-1 MKVTECTARTLQQKQ
+1 M
-16 AIEELDGS
+16 D
-24 IEDVDLVMANAEK
+24 
-37 ALNSIGVTIRGSGGD
+37 
-52 LRAIE
+52 
-57 DILGDVAGKWDTLSD
+57 
-72 STRGYVSAM
+72 
-81 LAGTNR
+81 
-87 RSYFETLMNNYSRV
+87 NYSRV

-139 LYTTVMSDET
+139 LYTNIMSDET
-149 IKGAIKTLDK
+149 IKGAVKSLDS
-159 FVQKVT
+159 FVQGLNGLVSFVKANAIPILVT
-165 DLASFIKNNFIP
+165 LGTTITLVEIALYQSGKGAVAFFIGSLGKLAS
-177 IGITL
+177 
-182 LGLWGSIEMA
+182 SA
-192 LFKNT
+192 
-197 KSSGL
+197 
-202 LHTVFGM
+202 
-209 FEKGGIFGKGGKIG
+209 KG
-223 NVISTLTSTFGKM
+223 VISTLTSSFG
-236 GTVALGVGIPAVV
+236 GLATGLVGIGVPAV
-249 ALGTSIIREMKR
+249 AFLATSIIQEMRR

-309 SKEGSEEQKV
+309 SKKGSEEQKV
-319 LLEEVNTLL
+319 LIEEVNTLL
-328 QQHGSNYESLKGV
+328 QQHGSSYESLKGV

-348 LETRLALLK
+348 LETRLALLQ

-369 KMRSNLFDIDVDEGS
+369 EMRSNLFDIDVDEGS
-384 FWQGVGKNMG
+384 FWQGVGKNIG

-416 TYHQLSLAQKTAQN
+416 TYHRLSLVQMGAQN

-460 QECVLENEKYQS
+460 QECMLENEKYQS

-497 AMAELQRVTDE
+497 AMAELQRITDE

-544 ADVATNDI
+544 VDVATNDI

-773 ETFAQAEGLTS
+773 ETFAQAEGSTS

-912 GGSGGGSRKPST
+912 GGGGGSRKPST

-931 KGSGGSK
+931 KGSSGSK

-1029 EWGHRANLKF
+1029 EWGHRAKLKF

-1053 IADRLKDAQDWAN
+1053 IADRLKDAENWAN

-1107 TIAIRD
+1107 TIAIRN

-1188 EKNELADLIQKSGFT
+1188 EKNELADLIQQSGFT
-1203 IGTDGTITNYDE
+1203 IGSDGTITNYDE

-1370 SYVSNYEDLVKKMQK
+1370 GYVSNYEDLVKKMQK

-1568 EKLAEMVNQA
+1568 EKLAEMVNKA